1 MYFYNTIST
10 YNRPKEKNVFIIILS
25 ISQNCLKMDLSVAFL
40 LYGFGKKST
49 IFLEER
55 KKNPNLIGF
64 FHKAGDL
71 KLSCLK

>member
-49 IFLEER
+49 IFLEE